1 MNYTNTINPKPCV
14 YNFNT
19 MTCWNNEENT
29 CFEVFARKK
38 HNCPNR
44 TNNGKSTTNTTAEAA
59 KPNYY
64 N

>member
-1 MNYTNTINPKPCV
+1 
-14 YNFNT
+14 

-29 CFEVFARKK
+29 YFEVFARKK